1 MRMQYLALS
10 NRQLAYDRP
19 TEKQYTS
26 FLYRFLDWN
35 DLAVAIATKF
45 IANPP
50 ICESVSTISLL
61 HIGEFARRASGD
73 CRSLEVSHRRHL
85 PDAIRQRFG
94 LDTSLPIAYSDECRH
109 KIVRPCRLGGNNA
122 ARLG

>member
-1 MRMQYLALS
+1 MRIQYLALS

-26 FLYRFLDWN
+26 FLYKLLDWN

-50 ICESVSTISLL
+50 SCDFGINNLAI
-61 HIGEFARRASGD
+61 A
-73 CRSLEVSHRRHL
+73 HRR
-85 PDAIRQRFG
+85 IRAPR
-94 LDTSLPIAYSDECRH
+94 
-109 KIVRPCRLGGNNA
+109 VR
-122 ARLG
+122 